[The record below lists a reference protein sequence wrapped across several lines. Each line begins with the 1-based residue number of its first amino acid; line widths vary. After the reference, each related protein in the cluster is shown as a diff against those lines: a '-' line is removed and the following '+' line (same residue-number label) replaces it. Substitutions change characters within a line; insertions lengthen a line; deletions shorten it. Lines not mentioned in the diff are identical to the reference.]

1 MSKIHV
7 ISANNG
13 NLISSDIFLIP
24 SHYGVKKD
32 IYAYNIVGD
41 FVGVVSV
48 KEREGFITRDNL
60 MEECA
65 SELSLS
71 VNDSFSLKCKVVE
84 QTDKKIVLE
93 KVNLVRI
100 SNVSVFKTQPVSVT
114 FLELAHIPCGSPSIT
129 DEKVQHHVI
138 KGLKGKSIQAKPK
151 QLELISNSIIEQATK
166 EFKDIKD
173 IKKELKE
180 IKKAENRKENGD
192 DNMMKK
198 FNLGMNMK
206 NIFGGEIGMVKSDDV
221 RLGLDGSIAIKR
233 ADGDYVTF
241 KEDGTVI
248 NVSQFA
254 FDMGG
259 LFILPV
265 TIDKVKRGDI
275 IIKDGRYYHVDE
287 DGVVG
292 KGLQGT
298 AVDNSE
304 IKEFRLTKSM
314 LLNNEYVRKVV
325 SPFSMF
331 GVNNNDSN
339 NSLMTMAMLS
349 GMDFGDEKSEMFT
362 TLMMAQAIN
371 GGNNGMDIQ
380 KMLPFLMMG
389 GNKGDMS
396 QLFMMSAILGQ
407 GNIFG
412 GQPTQAKE
420 DTITKKDV
428 EKIVTDM
435 LTND

>member
-114 FLELAHIPCGSPSIT
+114 FLELAHIPYGSPSRT

-138 KGLKGKSIQAKPK
+138 KGLKGKNIQVKPK
-151 QLELISNSIIEQATK
+151 QLELISSSIKEQATK
-166 EFKDIKD
+166 ELKGIKD

-180 IKKAENRKENGD
+180 IKKAENRKENG
-192 DNMMKK
+192 
-198 FNLGMNMK
+198 
-206 NIFGGEIGMVKSDDV
+206 
-221 RLGLDGSIAIKR
+221 
-233 ADGDYVTF
+233 
-241 KEDGTVI
+241 
-248 NVSQFA
+248 
-254 FDMGG
+254 
-259 LFILPV
+259 
-265 TIDKVKRGDI
+265 
-275 IIKDGRYYHVDE
+275 
-287 DGVVG
+287 
-292 KGLQGT
+292 
-298 AVDNSE
+298 
-304 IKEFRLTKSM
+304 
-314 LLNNEYVRKVV
+314 
-325 SPFSMF
+325 
-331 GVNNNDSN
+331 
-339 NSLMTMAMLS
+339 
-349 GMDFGDEKSEMFT
+349 
-362 TLMMAQAIN
+362 
-371 GGNNGMDIQ
+371 
-380 KMLPFLMMG
+380 
-389 GNKGDMS
+389 
-396 QLFMMSAILGQ
+396 
-407 GNIFG
+407 
-412 GQPTQAKE
+412 
-420 DTITKKDV
+420 
-428 EKIVTDM
+428 
-435 LTND
+435 